1 MQQQFLLLETHGDS
15 FAAERI
21 VGVFPF
27 ATHGRFADRAVPFLP
42 LFKPLCATNF
52 GQLWLL
58 DT

>member
-27 ATHGRFADRAVPFLP
+27 ATHGRFADRAVPFVAP
-42 LFKPLCATNF
+42 FQAPVCN
-52 GQLWLL
+52 QLWPVLA
-58 DT
+58 T